1 MKLLRLALLFLLL
14 PLTVHAQDITARVE
28 NGYADSGGVRIHYV
42 TLGNP
47 KDPPVLMIH
56 GFPDYWYSWRALMA
70 DLSRDHY
77 TIAIDQRG
85 YNLSDQPEGEQNY
98 QLKYMVGD
106 VAAVLKQIGLT
117 KATIV
122 GHDWGGVVAW
132 QVAIDR
138 PELVD
143 RLVILNLPHLRGLK
157 RELATNPQQ
166 QKNSAY
172 ARFFQQDGAWKKL
185 SVAQLVDIAV
195 PDKSDTDTRDK
206 QAQAMQRSSLEAM
219 TDYYRQNYPREPYA
233 PDTSPVVKV
242 QAPVL
247 MIHGLDD
254 PFLLPGALDGTWQWV
269 DNELTVV
276 TLPHVGHF
284 VLRDAPTRVIPL
296 VRTWLAH

>member
-1 MKLLRLALLFLLL
+1 MKLVRLVLSCLLL
-14 PLTVHAQDITARVE
+14 PFAVHAQDIASRVE
-28 NGYADSGGVRIHYV
+28 NGYADSGGVRIHYA

-77 TIAIDQRG
+77 AIAIDQRG
-85 YNLSDQPEGEQNY
+85 YNLSDKPEGEQNY

-106 VAAVLKQIGLT
+106 VAAVLRQLGLA
-117 KATIV
+117 KATVV

-143 RLVILNLPHLRGLK
+143 RLVILNLPHLRGLR

-166 QKNSAY
+166 QKNAAY
-172 ARFFQQDGAWKKL
+172 ARNFMQDGFASKL
-185 SVAQLVDIAV
+185 SVAALVDIAV
-195 PDKSDTDTRDK
+195 PDKSDVATREK
-206 QAQAMQRSSLEAM
+206 YTQAMQRSSIEAM
-219 TDYYRQNYPREPYA
+219 LDYYRQNYPREPYA
-233 PDTSPVVKV
+233 ADTSPVVKV
-242 QAPVL
+242 HAPVL

-269 DNELTVV
+269 DNTLTIV

-284 VLRDAPTRVIPL
+284 VLRDAPAQVIPV
-296 VRTWLAH
+296 VRNWLAH

>member
-1 MKLLRLALLFLLL
+1 MKLVRLVLLSLLL
-14 PLTVHAQDITARVE
+14 PLAVQAQDIASRVE
-28 NGYADSGGVRIHYV
+28 NGYADSGGVRIHYAA
-42 TLGNP
+42 LGNP

-56 GFPDYWYSWRALMA
+56 GFPDYWYSWRSLMA
-70 DLSRDHY
+70 DLARDHY

-85 YNLSDQPEGEQNY
+85 YNLSDKPEGEQNY

-106 VAAVLKQIGLT
+106 VAAVLHQLGLT

-172 ARFFQQDGAWKKL
+172 ARSFMQDGFAQKL
-185 SVAQLVDIAV
+185 SVAALVDIAV
-195 PDKSDTDTRDK
+195 PDKSDTDTREK
-206 QAQAMQRSSLEAM
+206 YTQAMQRSSIEAM
-219 TDYYRQNYPREPYA
+219 LDYYRQNYPREPYA
-233 PDTSPVVKV
+233 EDTSPVVKV
-242 QAPVL
+242 KAPVL
-247 MIHGLDD
+247 EIHGLDD
-254 PFLLPGALDGTWQWV
+254 PFLLAGALDGTWQWV
-269 DNELTVV
+269 DNDLTVE
-276 TLPHVGHF
+276 TLVHVGHF
-284 VLRDAPTRVIPL
+284 VLRDAPGKVISN
-296 VRTWLAH
+296 VRSWLSH

>member
-1 MKLLRLALLFLLL
+1 MKLVRLVLSCLLL
-14 PLTVHAQDITARVE
+14 PFAVHAQDIASRAE
-28 NGYADSGGVRIHYV
+28 NGYADSGGVRIHYA

-77 TIAIDQRG
+77 AIAIDQRG
-85 YNLSDQPEGEQNY
+85 YNLSDKPEGEQNY

-106 VAAVLKQIGLT
+106 VAAVLRQLGLA
-117 KATIV
+117 KATVV

-143 RLVILNLPHLRGLK
+143 RLVILNLPHLRGLR

-166 QKNSAY
+166 QKNAAY
-172 ARFFQQDGAWKKL
+172 ARSFMQDGFASKL
-185 SVAQLVDIAV
+185 SVAALVDIAV
-195 PDKSDTDTRDK
+195 PDKSDVATREK
-206 QAQAMQRSSLEAM
+206 YTQAMQRSSIEAM
-219 TDYYRQNYPREPYA
+219 LDYYRQNYPREPYA
-233 PDTSPVVKV
+233 ADTSPVVKV
-242 QAPVL
+242 HAPVL

-269 DNELTVV
+269 DNTLTIV

-284 VLRDAPTRVIPL
+284 VLRDAPAQVIPV
-296 VRTWLAH
+296 VRNWLAP

>member
-1 MKLLRLALLFLLL
+1 MKLLRLALLLLL
-14 PLTVHAQDITARVE
+14 PFAVHAQDIAARVVD
-28 NGYADSGGVRIHYV
+28 GYADSGGVRIHYA

-56 GFPDYWYSWRALMA
+56 GFPDYWYSWRGLMA
-70 DLSRDHY
+70 DLARDHY
-77 TIAIDQRG
+77 AIAIDQRG
-85 YNLSDQPEGEQNY
+85 YNLSDKPEGEQNY

-106 VAAVLKQIGLT
+106 VAAVLRQLGLA
-117 KATIV
+117 KATVI

-143 RLVILNLPHLRGLK
+143 RLVILNLPHLRGLR

-166 QKNSAY
+166 QKSSAY

-195 PDKSDTDTRDK
+195 PDKADTDTRDK
-206 QAQAMQRSSLEAM
+206 QVQAMQRSSLEAM
-219 TDYYRQNYPREPYA
+219 VDYYRQNYPREPYA

-254 PFLLPGALDGTWQWV
+254 QFLLPGALDGTWQWV
-269 DNELTVV
+269 DKDLTVV

-284 VLRDAPTRVIPL
+284 VLRDAPAQVIGT
-296 VRTWLAH
+296 VRTWLAR

>member
-1 MKLLRLALLFLLL
+1 MKLVRLVLLCLLF
-14 PLTVHAQDITARVE
+14 PFAVQAQDIASRVE
-28 NGYADSGGVRIHYV
+28 NGYADSDGVRIHYA

-85 YNLSDQPEGEQNY
+85 YNLSDKPEGEQNY
-98 QLKYMVGD
+98 RLKYMVGD
-106 VAAVLKQIGLT
+106 VAAVLHQLGLA

-138 PELVD
+138 PDLVD
-143 RLVILNLPHLRGLK
+143 RLVILNLPHLRGLR
-157 RELATNPQQ
+157 RELAANPQQ

-172 ARFFQQDGAWKKL
+172 ARSFMQDGFAKKL
-185 SVAQLVDIAV
+185 SVPALVDIAV
-195 PDKSDTDTRDK
+195 PDKSDVDTREK
-206 QAQAMQRSSLEAM
+206 YTQAMQRSSIEAM
-219 TDYYRQNYPREPYA
+219 LDYYRQNYPREPYA
-233 PDTSPVVKV
+233 ADTSPVVKV
-242 QAPVL
+242 RAPVL

-269 DNELTVV
+269 DNTLTIV

-284 VLRDAPTRVIPL
+284 VLRDAPTQVIPV
-296 VRTWLAH
+296 VRNWLAR

>member
-1 MKLLRLALLFLLL
+1 MKLVRLLLLCLLL
-14 PLTVHAQDITARVE
+14 PVAAQAQDVASRVE
-28 NGYADSGGVRIHYV
+28 NGYADSGGVRIHYA
-42 TLGNP
+42 TLGDP

-56 GFPDYWYSWRALMA
+56 GFPDYWYSWRFLMA
-70 DLSRDHY
+70 DLWPDHFA
-77 TIAIDQRG
+77 IAIDQRG
-85 YNLSDQPEGEQNY
+85 YNLSDKPEGEQSY

-106 VAAVLKQIGLT
+106 VAAVLHQLGLA
-117 KATIV
+117 KATVV

-143 RLVILNLPHLRGLK
+143 RLVILNLPHLRGLR

-172 ARFFQQDGAWKKL
+172 ARSFMQDGFAKKL
-185 SVAQLVDIAV
+185 SVAALVDIAV
-195 PDKSDTDTRDK
+195 PDKSDADTREK
-206 QAQAMQRSSLEAM
+206 YTQAMQRSSIEAM
-219 TDYYRQNYPREPYA
+219 LDYYRQNYPREPYS

-247 MIHGLDD
+247 VIHGLDD

-269 DNELTVV
+269 DNTLTVV

-284 VLRDAPTRVIPL
+284 VLRDAPTQVIPV
-296 VRTWLAH
+296 VRNWLAH